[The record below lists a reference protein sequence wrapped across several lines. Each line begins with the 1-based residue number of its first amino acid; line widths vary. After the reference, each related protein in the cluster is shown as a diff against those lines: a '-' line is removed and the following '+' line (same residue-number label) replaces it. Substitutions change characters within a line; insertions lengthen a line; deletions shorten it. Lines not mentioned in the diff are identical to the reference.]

1 MTGIVLINTSET
13 ASALPLATSAVL
25 KAFRSAWVGP
35 NTKPFQLLALLID
48 LIGHQLYQNRKLVSF
63 FRGFRFTAFGVSCN
77 DRAWPHNKVVKLVR
91 CAHWTAVHL
100 HMCGFAS
107 QNSTTHMQTHSRRLP
122 RR

>member
-13 ASALPLATSAVL
+13 ASALPLAMSVVL
-25 KAFRSAWVGP
+25 KALKSAWVGL

-48 LIGHQLYQNRKLVSF
+48 LIGHQLYQDRKLVSF

-91 CAHWTAVHL
+91 YAHWTAVHL

-107 QNSTTHMQTHSRRLP
+107 QNFTTNLQSHIRRLAK
-122 RR
+122 R